1 MNGPEFKQRFVP
13 GQRVV
18 FLRNVPNDGFYRHAP
33 DGIFLLAEGE
43 RGEILNVGFQEE
55 MHRVVYFVEF
65 SSERVIGCFEEDL
78 VPLPRNRTPG
88 EGAAKRGSVR
98 KGEGRGRNL

>member
-1 MNGPEFKQRFVP
+1 MNGPDLKQRYEP
-13 GQRVV
+13 GQQVI
-18 FLRNVPNDGFYRHAP
+18 FLRNVPNDGSYRHAP
-33 DGIFLLAEGE
+33 DGILLLAEGE

-78 VPLPRNRTPG
+78 VPLTRHRILNA
-88 EGAAKRGSVR
+88 GAAKRGSVR
-98 KGEGRGRNL
+98 KGGGRG